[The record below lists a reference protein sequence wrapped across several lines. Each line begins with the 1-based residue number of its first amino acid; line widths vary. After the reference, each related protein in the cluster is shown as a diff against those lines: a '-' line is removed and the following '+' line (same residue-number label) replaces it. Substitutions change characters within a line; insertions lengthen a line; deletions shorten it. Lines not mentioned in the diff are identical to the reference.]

1 MLLVNFSPEIDEN
14 EVSHWKDKAKGIIEK
29 YVRPSVMSY
38 LEQLQVDH
46 LPKGRTDENPGIMW
60 IDGGEEVYLRSLRK

>member
-1 MLLVNFSPEIDEN
+1 
-14 EVSHWKDKAKGIIEK
+14 
-29 YVRPSVMSY
+29 MSY

-60 IDGGEEVYLRSLRK
+60 IDGGEEVYLRSLRKYTGHN